1 MSSNKRGGKS
11 RAKGARDLSVSIN
24 NPFLGKAKLDYKPS
38 RSVTAPLT
46 RSSAGR
52 VASPRVVTT
61 AHSERVSG
69 TNSFFSVQNPSSD
82 TATDSGFSF
91 SLNPGLNSQFPWL
104 SQQAALFSKY
114 RFHKLVFRYT
124 PFVPATTQ
132 GNIVLFGDSNVQN
145 ELPTTFATALSYERA
160 AFGPIW
166 HEVSFPCPDVSV
178 PRYVRTG
185 VLTASEDSKTY
196 DVFKFGFL
204 ISAIGNDVQGML
216 GTIFVDYD
224 IEFMDRRLP
233 PPAGCELFKS
243 VYQAAGSTNGPTDFF
258 TGPTLNPIIQHYADP
273 SGQQYIGFPMGYWLI
288 SFQTSAQQMIAGA
301 WEEKIGWSI
310 TPESANDSAV
320 LQESSGASVPDDQ
333 FFNPLVPGT
342 GGFGMLGP
350 TPGAAPGS
358 CTAYWAIYSTID
370 AVPILEN
377 QLGPYG
383 QGWFSLSWTDF
394 VDVGVDAQTTTMI
407 CRLPAQYAANFGLGT
422 GLPVLTPRAS
432 ASSAAQPLTSRHRPT
447 RGGFLPPGSS
457 VPHFK
462 PQRASQLA
470 PAPLSG
476 PRVDSVDAAACA
488 AALRRAADALRRAD
502 FDRGM
507 DALALSHP
515 NLLSNIRDIKA
526 VFASN
531 QELLDDI
538 LEKHYDGTPKGAY
551 KVALGVVQRFL
562 REECEPPEPVVLTD
576 LAQR

>member
-1 MSSNKRGGKS
+1 MSSKRGGKS

-46 RSSAGR
+46 RSATGR

-69 TNSFFSVQNPSSD
+69 TNSFFSVQNPYSD
-82 TATDSGFSF
+82 SATDSGFSF
-91 SLNPGLNSQFPWL
+91 SLNPGLTSQFPWL

-124 PFVPATTQ
+124 PFVPATAQ

-166 HEVSFPCPDVSV
+166 HEISFPCPDVSV

-185 VLTASEDSKTY
+185 GLTAAEDSKTY

-204 ISAIGNDVQGML
+204 ISAIPGDIQGML

-224 IEFMDRRLP
+224 VEFMDRRLP

-258 TGPTLNPIIQHYADP
+258 TGPTLNPTIQHFVDP
-273 SGQQYIGFPMGYWLI
+273 NGRQFIGFPMGYWLI

-301 WEEKIGWSI
+301 WEEKIGWSL
-310 TPESANDSAV
+310 TAESVNDQAV

-350 TPGAAPGS
+350 TPGAASGS
-358 CTAYWAIYSTID
+358 CIAYWAIFSTVD
-370 AVPILEN
+370 AVPIQEN
-377 QLGPYG
+377 QTGPYG
-383 QGWFSLSWTDF
+383 PGWFRCDWTDF
-394 VDVGVDAQTTTMI
+394 LDAGVEAQTTTMI
-407 CRLPAQYAANFGLGT
+407 CRLPSQYAANFGLGT
-422 GLPVLTPRAS
+422 GLPVLTPRSS
-432 ASSAAQPLTSRHRPT
+432 ASLAAQPLTSRHRPT

-462 PQRASQLA
+462 PVRASLLA
-470 PAPLSG
+470 PTVLSA
-476 PRVDSVDAAACA
+476 PRVDQVDRDACA
-488 AALRRAADALRRAD
+488 AEMSAAAEEQSRMDFFSALAAHAEACPEDRSNIQDLLQWFVDRPSDLAKKLQLLRRGVQPAALVKLMLYACGWSA
-502 FDRGM
+502 GEHPEPI
-507 DALALSHP
+507 ALS
-515 NLLSNIRDIKA
+515 S
-526 VFASN
+526 
-531 QELLDDI
+531 
-538 LEKHYDGTPKGAY
+538 
-551 KVALGVVQRFL
+551 
-562 REECEPPEPVVLTD
+562 
-576 LAQR
+576 

>member
-1 MSSNKRGGKS
+1 MSSKRGGKS

-46 RSSAGR
+46 RSATGR
-52 VASPRVVTT
+52 TASPRVVTT

-91 SLNPGLNSQFPWL
+91 SLNPGLTSQFPWL

-124 PFVPATTQ
+124 PFVPATAQ

-160 AFGPIW
+160 TFGPIW

-185 VLTASEDSKTY
+185 SLAAGEDSKTY
-196 DVFKFGFL
+196 DVFKFGYL
-204 ISAIGNDVQGML
+204 VSSVGNDIQGML

-258 TGPTLNPIIQHYADP
+258 TGPTLNPIVQHFADP
-273 SGQQYIGFPMGYWLI
+273 SGQQFLGFPQGYWLL
-288 SFQTSAQQMIAGA
+288 SFQTSAESMIAGA
-301 WEEKIGWSI
+301 WQEKIGWSVAA
-310 TPESANDSAV
+310 ESANDQAV
-320 LQESSGASVPDDQ
+320 LQESSGSSVPDDQ

-342 GGFGMLGP
+342 GGYGMLAP
-350 TPGAAPGS
+350 TPGANPGS
-358 CTAYWAIYSTID
+358 CIAYWAIFSSID
-370 AVPILEN
+370 AVPIQEN

-383 QGWFSLSWTDF
+383 QGWFRMSWTDF
-394 VDVGVDAQTTTMI
+394 LPGGTEGQTTTMI
-407 CRLPAQYAANFGLGT
+407 CRLPTQYAANFGLGT
-422 GLPVLTPRAS
+422 GLPVLTPRSS
-432 ASSAAQPLTSRHRPT
+432 ASLAAQPLTSRHRPT

-457 VPHFK
+457 VPHCK
-462 PQRASQLA
+462 PMRASLA
-470 PAPLSG
+470 APTVLG
-476 PRVDSVDAAACA
+476 CPRVDKVDRDACA
-488 AALRRAADALRRAD
+488 ADMSA
-502 FDRGM
+502 
-507 DALALSHP
+507 ALALEQSRMDFFTALDAYASARP
-515 NLLSNIRDIKA
+515 ESASNIQDLRRH
-526 VFASN
+526 F
-531 QELLDDI
+531 ELHPTDLDVKLRLLRPGGNPQVLI
-538 LEKHYDGTPKGAY
+538 GLMLYACQVRAGEPPPP
-551 KVALGVVQRFL
+551 VALSS
-562 REECEPPEPVVLTD
+562 
-576 LAQR
+576 